1 MRYSIELITKTCDRS
16 EYNGLHMESQY
27 LGGGGRRTRISVILG
42 YVTDLRQPNP
52 ASEQQSNHAGEVVL
66 SASPSD
72 VLGRQACATM
82 WILIWVVE

>member
-42 YVTDLRQPNP
+42 YVIDLRQPNP